1 MPLQICKVFYI
12 FVLYFKVVL
21 RNVVNYLVS
30 NYFLW
35 VHTLT
40 RCIHRNIYTWFQ
52 YEKAISTW
60 LQHIRTKIIQAPGC
74 HPFLTLHHPPTLE
87 ASTSPTKLNCSYKTF
102 TQLDYLPLELLH
114 NIDMQHEDIVH
125 CKKLKPV
132 TQHHPVLCV
141 STSYKLKYAPFD
153 YYMHCDHI
161 EYVWEDRRLG
171 IHSSV
176 HKWEKQLIKHEL
188 V

>member
-40 RCIHRNIYTWFQ
+40 RCIHRNIYTWVQ

-87 ASTSPTKLNCSYKTF
+87 ASTWPTKKSCFSKSIP
-102 TQLDYLPLELLH
+102 QLDSLSLDLLRNIGMWYLGL
-114 NIDMQHEDIVH
+114 VH
-125 CKKLKPV
+125 CNKLKRV
-132 TQHHPVLCV
+132 LVQLTQSHLVLCA
-141 STSYKLKYAPFD
+141 SICNKLIYVLFD
-153 YYMHCDHI
+153 
-161 EYVWEDRRLG
+161 
-171 IHSSV
+171 
-176 HKWEKQLIKHEL
+176 
-188 V
+188 